1 MKELIQIQKELKAP
15 KNQYNSFGKYKY
27 RSCEDILEALKP
39 LLEKHSCTLV
49 MTDTV
54 KEVASVPLIESS
66 IVITNKDGNS
76 ISVSACAGIQLNK
89 KGMDTAQ
96 TFGTSSSYARKYA
109 LNGLFLI
116 DDTKDSDT
124 EEHQTEVKKKAKKLA
139 EITPEKYQEFVD
151 KVKSKVL
158 TVEQIKQHYDLSETR
173 EKALKELIK
182 L

>member
-66 IVITNKDGNS
+66 IVITNTDGNS

-89 KGMDTAQ
+89 KGMETAPH
-96 TFGTSSSYARKYA
+96 SSRPRIWSQARFSARSNRSRDRESVA
-109 LNGLFLI
+109 L
-116 DDTKDSDT
+116 
-124 EEHQTEVKKKAKKLA
+124 
-139 EITPEKYQEFVD
+139 
-151 KVKSKVL
+151 
-158 TVEQIKQHYDLSETR
+158 
-173 EKALKELIK
+173 
-182 L
+182 